1 MSMEPFVAAGAFARW
16 IPPFGM
22 FNWMQSGRCFCGCQK
37 DFSGAF
43 FNVKNTRRRSRVRNR
58 KGFYL
63 KIFLGTDRFHL
74 LFLVFYGI
82 IRADNEKLSKNNA
95 WRETMKCVKSQT
107 GVIKRVSN
115 EVAIFLTSKGWS
127 FISKAEWKLAGRP
140 R

>member
-1 MSMEPFVAAGAFARW
+1 MPTSGDCRARTHHHFHAFPHSKIKWWQRGGIVGGPFVMSMEPFVTPVTFARW

-43 FNVKNTRRRSRVRNR
+43 FNVKNTRRRPRARNR

-63 KIFLGTDRFHL
+63 KIFLGTNQFHL

-82 IRADNEKLSKNNA
+82 IRADNEKLSKNPI
-95 WRETMKCVKSQT
+95 WR
-107 GVIKRVSN
+107 
-115 EVAIFLTSKGWS
+115 
-127 FISKAEWKLAGRP
+127 
-140 R
+140 